1 MRQNSVLGVI
11 SMIKVGLTGGIG
23 SGKSTV
29 SKILKEIGI
38 PVIDA
43 DIISRDIFKIYPEVV
58 EKIKHQFGE
67 QYFDEE
73 GQLRR
78 KALGNLIFKNP
89 ELRKVLEDITIPFI
103 ELEIN
108 NQFSQ
113 YNRKGCK
120 LCVLDAP
127 TLIEHGIHK
136 QMDKN
141 ILVWVDID
149 TQVSRVKS
157 RDKISIDQVMDRIH
171 SQIPLNDK
179 RDLVDFIVDNCGSI
193 EETKAQL
200 KAILAE
206 IYRYEGEQ

>member
-43 DIISRDIFKIYPEVV
+43 DIISRDIFKIYPEVA

-78 KALGNLIFKNP
+78 KALGSLIFKNH

>member
-1 MRQNSVLGVI
+1 
-11 SMIKVGLTGGIG
+11 MIKVGLTGGIG

-29 SKILKEIGI
+29 SKILKDMEI

-43 DIISRDIFKIYPEVV
+43 DIISRDIFKIYPEIT

-67 QYFDEE
+67 QYFDEK

-78 KALGNLIFKNP
+78 KALGDLIFKRH
-89 ELRKVLEDITIPFI
+89 ELRKILEDITIPFI

-157 RDKISIDQVMDRIH
+157 RDKISIEQVMDRIH
-171 SQIPLNDK
+171 SQIPLNEK
-179 RDLVDFIVDNCGSI
+179 RDLVDFIVDNRGSI

-200 KAILAE
+200 KTILEE

>member
-1 MRQNSVLGVI
+1 MRQNSVFGVI
-11 SMIKVGLTGGIG
+11 GMIKVGLTGGIG
-23 SGKSTV
+23 SGKSTI
-29 SKILKEIGI
+29 SKILKEMEI

-43 DIISRDIFKIYPEVV
+43 DVISRDIFEIYPEVA
-58 EKIKHQFGE
+58 EKIKYQFGE
-67 QYFDEE
+67 QYFDDE
-73 GQLRR
+73 GKLKR
-78 KALGNLIFKNP
+78 KELGNLIFKNH

-108 NQFSQ
+108 NQFSK

-120 LCVLDAP
+120 ICVLDAP

-141 ILVWVDID
+141 ILVWVDVD
-149 TQVSRVKS
+149 TQISRVKF
-157 RDKISIDQVMDRIH
+157 RDKISIEQVMDRIH
-171 SQIPLNDK
+171 SQIPLNNK
-179 RDLVDFIVDNCGSI
+179 RDLVDFIVDNRGSI

-200 KAILAE
+200 NAILAE

>member
-1 MRQNSVLGVI
+1 MRPNSVLGVI
-11 SMIKVGLTGGIG
+11 GMIKVGLTGGIG

-43 DIISRDIFKIYPEVV
+43 DVISRDIFKLYPEVT

-67 QYFDEE
+67 QYFDED

-78 KALGNLIFKNP
+78 KALGNLIFKNH
-89 ELRKVLEDITIPFI
+89 ELRKILEDITIPFI

-157 RDKISIDQVMDRIH
+157 RDKISIKQVMDRVH
-171 SQIPLNDK
+171 SQIPLSSK
-179 RDLVDFIVDNCGSI
+179 RDLVDFIVDNRGSI

-200 KAILAE
+200 NAILAE